1 MDKIVKVALSTKFG
15 NNVDEIIE
23 VINNTPNAE
32 HAVELLLG
40 IYEEPIFK
48 ALHTYTYKYK
58 GEAFKNL
65 NAAWHGYNPWT
76 RTLSVTVSRPVSKEI
91 IILTENKDIVNKD
104 NYSEYELSRE
114 VYYKMDGEQWM
125 RKTIVLDEKEN
136 VIEFIEGSDLIE
148 WYETELY
155 AEC

>member
-1 MDKIVKVALSTKFG
+1 MDKIVRVALSTKFG
-15 NNVDEIIE
+15 SNVDEIIE
-23 VINNTPNAE
+23 VANMTPNAE
-32 HAVELLLG
+32 HAIELLLG

-48 ALHTYTYKYK
+48 ALHTYSYKYK
-58 GEAFKNL
+58 GDRFKNL

-76 RTLSVTVSRPVSKEI
+76 RTLSVTVSRPMSKEI
-91 IILTENKDIVNKD
+91 IILSENSDIVDKD
-104 NYSEYELSRE
+104 NYSKYELSRD
-114 VYYKMDGEQWM
+114 VYSKMDHGAWI

-136 VIEFIEGSDLIE
+136 VIEFVEGIDLKG

>member
-1 MDKIVKVALSTKFG
+1 MDKIVRVALATKFG
-15 NNVDEIIE
+15 DNVNEIMEIA
-23 VINNTPNAE
+23 NMTPNAE
-32 HAVELLLG
+32 HAIELLLG

-76 RTLSVTVSRPVSKEI
+76 RTLSVTVSRPITKEI
-91 IILTENKDIVNKD
+91 CILKENDDIVTKN
-104 NYSEYELSRE
+104 NYKEYEIDRDKVSVDRDAWKWKH
-114 VYYKMDGEQWM
+114 V
-125 RKTIVLDEKEN
+125 VLDEKET
-136 VIEFIEGSDLIE
+136 VIEFIEGDDLAG

>member
-1 MDKIVKVALSTKFG
+1 MDKIVRVALATKFG
-15 NNVDEIIE
+15 DNVDGIIE

-58 GEAFKNL
+58 GEEFKNL

-76 RTLSVTVSRPVSKEI
+76 RTLSVTVSRPITKEI
-91 IILTENKDIVNKD
+91 CILKENDDIVTKD
-104 NYSEYELSRE
+104 NYKEYEIDRDK
-114 VYYKMDGEQWM
+114 VTVDRDAWKW
-125 RKTIVLDEKEN
+125 KNIVIKFARSIISSCICFWEN
-136 VIEFIEGSDLIE
+136 
-148 WYETELY
+148 WN
-155 AEC
+155 C

>member
-1 MDKIVKVALSTKFG
+1 MDKIVRVALATKFG
-15 NNVDEIIE
+15 DNVDGIIE

-76 RTLSVTVSRPVSKEI
+76 RTLSVTVSRPITKEI
-91 IILTENKDIVNKD
+91 CILKENDDIVTKN
-104 NYSEYELSRE
+104 NYKEYEIDRDKVSVDRDAWKWKH
-114 VYYKMDGEQWM
+114 V
-125 RKTIVLDEKEN
+125 VLDEKET
-136 VIEFIEGSDLIE
+136 VIEFIEGDDLAG

>member
-65 NAAWHGYNPWT
+65 NAAWNGYNPWT
-76 RTLSVTVSRPVSKEI
+76 RTLSVTVSRPISREIAILKE
-91 IILTENKDIVNKD
+91 NDDIVTKD
-104 NYSEYELSRE
+104 NYKEYEIDRDK
-114 VYYKMDGEQWM
+114 VTVDRDAWKW
-125 RKTIVLDEKEN
+125 KTIVLDEKEN
-136 VIEFIEGSDLIE
+136 VIEFIEGADLVG